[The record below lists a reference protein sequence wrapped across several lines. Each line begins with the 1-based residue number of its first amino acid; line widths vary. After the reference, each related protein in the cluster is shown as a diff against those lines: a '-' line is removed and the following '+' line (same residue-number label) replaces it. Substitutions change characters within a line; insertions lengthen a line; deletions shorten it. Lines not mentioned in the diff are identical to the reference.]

1 MIINNTGLNARGA
14 LGHIELDSVTFER
27 GKPQPI
33 NMEGA
38 PKYVASEMCEVLGE
52 HWGYAE
58 KDFKFKSLKELIEE
72 LASCRKYGSNFLLN
86 VGPMADG
93 SLRPLDKA
101 LLETLGHWVKM
112 NDEALRIPRPT
123 NVVVED
129 KAEDFILQNGD
140 VYYIFCHNIPMELNA
155 NVVLYAEGNN
165 LEKFAFDKKIKRVEW
180 LDNGEELE
188 FSQEDGKV
196 VITCNPYP
204 YGENLVV
211 RIAKVYV

>member
-58 KDFKFKSLKELIEE
+58 KDFNFKSLKNIIEE
-72 LASCRKYGSNFLLN
+72 LASCRKHGSNYLLN

-101 LLETLGHWVKM
+101 
-112 NDEALRIPRPT
+112 
-123 NVVVED
+123 
-129 KAEDFILQNGD
+129 EDFILQNDD
-140 VYYIFCHNIPMELNA
+140 VYYVFCHNIPMELNA

-180 LDNGEELE
+180 LDNGEELG